1 MVFIYRLNQLFKKFI
16 FFETLLITYSYY
28 SYIRVNNNKSK
39 KNMLLRQLEYILAVE
54 RYQSFTK
61 AADACCVT
69 QPTLSQQIRTL
80 EDYLGVEVF
89 DRTTLPI
96 EPTRKGKMILDRAVA
111 IVQQA
116 HELEK
121 FAKEL
126 RREPVLV

>member
-1 MVFIYRLNQLFKKFI
+1 
-16 FFETLLITYSYY
+16 
-28 SYIRVNNNKSK
+28 
-39 KNMLLRQLEYILAVE
+39 MLLRQLEYILAVE

>member
-1 MVFIYRLNQLFKKFI
+1 
-16 FFETLLITYSYY
+16 
-28 SYIRVNNNKSK
+28 
-39 KNMLLRQLEYILAVE
+39 MLLRQLEYILAVE
-54 RYQSFTK
+54 KYQSFTK

-96 EPTRKGKMILDRAVA
+96 EPTRKGKMILDKAVS

-121 FAKEL
+121 FAKDL
-126 RREPVLV
+126 RKEPVLV

>member
-1 MVFIYRLNQLFKKFI
+1 
-16 FFETLLITYSYY
+16 
-28 SYIRVNNNKSK
+28 
-39 KNMLLRQLEYILAVE
+39 MLLRQLEYILAVE
-54 RYQSFTK
+54 KYQSFTK

-96 EPTRKGKMILDRAVA
+96 EPTRKGKMILEKAIV

-116 HELEK
+116 RELEK
-121 FAKEL
+121 FAKDL
-126 RREPVLV
+126 RKEPVLA